1 MVVGWLDAKR
11 CFSWGN
17 HDECLPKQL
26 ISANH
31 IGKFYCVQ
39 NGTDGVAVVSVGE
52 RYGMLNAKGQWLLPL
67 EYDTSLATLNKD

>member
-52 RYGMLNAKGQWLLPL
+52 CYGMLNAKVNGCCLWNMS
-67 EYDTSLATLNKD
+67 TSLATLNKD